1 MSHRTWIME
10 VQAGCEREMKARKEK
25 ARKEK
30 AAKSDGAHQG
40 TSSGAT
46 GAREGAFPTLDV
58 P

>member
-10 VQAGCEREMKARKEK
+10 VQAGCEREMK

>member
-1 MSHRTWIME
+1 ME